1 MELVATVGLDKE
13 SWGQVTGL
21 INHGTWDRVVLIKN
35 KLALDFPVPE
45 GVDALFVDTTQPLL
59 EIKKYLVEKLKPLL
73 SEFDACVSIA
83 SGTGKEHMALISSL
97 LAIPTGIRLVA
108 FTKNGVEFVN

>member
-1 MELVATVGLDKE
+1 MELVASVGLDKE

-21 INHGTWDRVVLIKN
+21 INHGNWDKIILVKN
-35 KLALDFPVPE
+35 KSALDFIVPE
-45 GVDALFVDTTQPLL
+45 GIEALYIDTSMPLL
-59 EIKKYLVEKLKPLL
+59 ELKKDLTEKLKTRL
-73 SEFDACVSIA
+73 SEFDACVSLA
-83 SGTGKEHMALISSL
+83 SGTGKEHMALISAL

>member
-1 MELVATVGLDKE
+1 MELIATVGLDKE

-21 INHGTWDRVVLIKN
+21 INHGTWDKVILVKN
-35 KLALDFPVPE
+35 KLAFDFPVPE
-45 GVDALFVDTTQPLL
+45 GVNALFIDTTRPLT
-59 EIKKYLVEKLKPLL
+59 EIKSYLIDQLKPLL

-83 SGTGKEHMALISSL
+83 SGSGKEHMALISAL

-108 FTKNGVEFVN
+108 FTKKGIEFVN

>member
-21 INHGTWDRVVLIKN
+21 MNHGTWDRIVLIKN

-45 GVDALFVDTTQPLL
+45 GVEAIFIDTAQPLT
-59 EIKKYLVEKLKPLL
+59 EIKAYLVEKLKTML

-83 SGTGKEHMALISSL
+83 SGTGKEHMALISAL

-108 FTKNGVEFVN
+108 FTKKGIEFVN